1 MEICLKRQTSIC
13 KVVCLIQTVLC
24 SRMNW
29 DILISICSKLFP
41 FGNHVT
47 LFASSFFYV
56 RNIQVELFYQKIYG
70 LPCYILKSV
79 YTVYVGHGTLYAKHS
94 KINLNILKICK
105 SLRDCQE
112 VDPSFHWTHKCHP
125 TVDRRRELRPLWT
138 IR

>member
-1 MEICLKRQTSIC
+1 MMEICLKLQTSIC
-13 KVVCLIQTVLC
+13 KLVCLIQTVLF

-29 DILISICSKLFP
+29 DILISICLKLFP

-56 RNIQVELFYQKIYG
+56 RNIQVELFFQKRYG
-70 LPCYILKSV
+70 LPCYILKPV

-105 SLRDCQE
+105 SLSEKGLDLLC
-112 VDPSFHWTHKCHP
+112 K
-125 TVDRRRELRPLWT
+125 RENQIL
-138 IR
+138 